1 MASLTGDDLD
11 GVSEVRKSPDES
23 VIHVFCMPTDRDAYP
38 SGRAYKHHYGATE
51 PDPLR
56 TLEDGTIRRYDTSH
70 EETKWHELHVA
81 PAPDLGSI
89 TFLGMVERWKRF
101 WSELPNSEFEVT

>member
-23 VIHVFCMPTDRDAYP
+23 VIHVFCMRADRDAYP
-38 SGRAYKHHYGATE
+38 SERACKLHYGATE

-56 TLEDGTIRRYDTSH
+56 TLENGTIRRYDTSH
-70 EETKWHELHVA
+70 EEIKGHELHVT
-81 PAPDLGSI
+81 PAPDTGSI
-89 TFLGMVERWKRF
+89 TYVKMVERWKRF